1 MAARKQAKKAT
12 AKKATAKKAAPGK
25 AAVKKAAVKK
35 AAASTRATG
44 GRGRATTPAAAS
56 TVVGGRRELVVI
68 TEPGAQVRAR
78 VGGVRAAAASA
89 ADAITAALGGA
100 TLVPLFGATE
110 ERAAAASASVPG
122 APDLSVFYTVDAPDA
137 ELDALAR
144 RLAAADGV
152 AAAYVKPP
160 AEPPLAPPVDHRVA
174 AAPQGGDT
182 PPATRSFVDRQ
193 FYLEAA
199 PGGVDAR
206 YAWGR
211 TGGRGAGVRVI
222 DVEGAWRFS
231 HEDLTANQGGVVGG
245 TESTD
250 LGWRN
255 HGTAVVGVI
264 GGDDNAYGVTGIS
277 PDANTRAIS
286 IFGAGQS
293 SSKAIRDA
301 ADRLGPG
308 DLLLIELHRP
318 GPRNNFVLRPDQ
330 DGYIAVEWWE
340 DDFAAIAYATAKGVI
355 VVEAAGN
362 GDEDFDDPIYA
373 VRPPG
378 FPASWTNPFN
388 RGNRDSGAVLVGAG
402 APPPGTHGADHG
414 PDRSRLGFSN
424 YGASVDV
431 QGIGR
436 EVTTTG
442 YGDLQG
448 GPNEDLWYT
457 DVFSG
462 TSSSSPIVVGVLA
475 CAQGALAAAARP
487 LLTPATAR
495 QLLRTTGSPQQD
507 APGRPATQRI
517 GNRPDLKAMFGQL
530 FPKLK
535 DVKDK
540 EIKEKDLKDRI
551 KDLKD
556 KDRKEFK
563 EIKEVKEKDWKDT
576 KEKDK
581 EKDRKEF
588 KELKELKELKEKDA
602 KEFKEKDKD
611 REIDWERWRH
621 IGVQQPDAAAAPD
634 ELEMRLAGLEAAVSE
649 LTHFIVAELR
659 PDLSGGGS

>member
-1 MAARKQAKKAT
+1 MATTRKAT
-12 AKKATAKKAAPGK
+12 QRSGSGRSKGGGDATPPPASPAGGRELIVIAD
-25 AAVKKAAVKK
+25 
-35 AAASTRATG
+35 AAAGVRARSAG
-44 GRGRATTPAAAS
+44 VSAVAPAAA
-56 TVVGGRRELVVI
+56 TAI
-68 TEPGAQVRAR
+68 
-78 VGGVRAAAASA
+78 AS
-89 ADAITAALGGA
+89 ALGGA
-100 TLVPLFGATE
+100 RLVPLFGATE

-122 APDLSVFYTVDAPDA
+122 APDLSVFYKVEAPDA
-137 ELDALAR
+137 ELDALAA
-144 RLAAADGV
+144 RLAAAAGV
-152 AAAYVKPP
+152 VAAYVKPA
-160 AEPPLAPPVDHRVA
+160 AEPPVAPA
-174 AAPQGGDT
+174 TTAPLGGDA
-182 PPATRSFVDRQ
+182 PPATPSFAANQ

-206 YAWGR
+206 YAWTR
-211 TGGRGAGVRVI
+211 SGGRGANVRVI

-245 TESTD
+245 TQSTAMV
-250 LGWRN
+250 WRN

-264 GGDDNAYGVTGIS
+264 GGDDNGVGVTGIS

-286 IFGAGQS
+286 IFGSGQS

-301 ADRLGPG
+301 ADKLGAG
-308 DLLLIELHRP
+308 DVLLIELHRA
-318 GPRNNFVLRPDQ
+318 GPRNAFAARDDQ

-362 GDEDFDDPIYA
+362 GDENFDDPIYST
-373 VRPPG
+373 RPAG

-388 RGNRDSGAVLVGAG
+388 RANRDSRAILVGAG
-402 APPPGTHGADHG
+402 APPPGTHGRDHG
-414 PDRSRLGFSN
+414 PDRSRLSFSN
-424 YGASVDV
+424 YGAAVDV

-448 GPNEDLWYT
+448 GGNEDLWYT

-475 CAQGALAAAARP
+475 CAQGALRAASKPA
-487 LLTPATAR
+487 LTPATAR
-495 QLLRTTGSPQQD
+495 NLLRTTGSPQQD

-517 GNRPDLKAMFGQL
+517 GRRPDLRAIYGTL

-535 DVKDK
+535 DIKDK
-540 EIKEKDLKDRI
+540 EIKEKDLKDVKDRLKDSLKDRV
-551 KDLKD
+551 KDL
-556 KDRKEFK
+556 
-563 EIKEVKEKDWKDT
+563 
-576 KEKDK
+576 K

-588 KELKELKELKEKDA
+588 KEVKEKDKEIKEKEFKEIKEKDGKELKEFKEGKEL

-611 REIDWERWRH
+611 REVVFDDFRQ
-621 IGVQQPDAAAAPD
+621 IGLTPDAPGSDVEA
-634 ELEMRLAGLEAAVSE
+634 RLAGLEAAVAD
-649 LTHFIVAELR
+649 LTHFIVPELR
-659 PDLSGGGS
+659 PDLSGGGDPSGS